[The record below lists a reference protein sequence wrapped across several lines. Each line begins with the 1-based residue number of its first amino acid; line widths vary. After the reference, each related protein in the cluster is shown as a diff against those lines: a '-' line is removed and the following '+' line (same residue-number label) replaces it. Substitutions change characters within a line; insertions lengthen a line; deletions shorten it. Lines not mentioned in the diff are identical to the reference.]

1 MNYLE
6 HNQSGLTL
14 LEMMIAVSLFTIVM
28 LISTTLFIRA
38 IDSQQRSVNSKEL
51 QEGLNYALAYMANEA
66 TGVLQDPSIDC
77 ISVPLSCSATNFFCT
92 DNSDTEL
99 LFTNAGNRCV
109 VFEIANDAA
118 SIPRLQMT
126 RGSDVEFITPASIRI
141 TSLKFSVSNT
151 DDATYPIGRATMSIT
166 GQTLTGQEYPETL
179 RLQTTVA
186 NWP

>member
-1 MNYLE
+1 MMHLRN
-6 HNQSGLTL
+6 NQFGLTL

-51 QEGLNYALAYMANEA
+51 QEGLNFALAYMANEA
-66 TGVLQDPSIDC
+66 TGVLQDPSTDC
-77 ISVPLSCSATNFFCT
+77 ISVPLSCASTNFFCT
-92 DNSDTEL
+92 DNSDAEL
-99 LFTNAGNRCV
+99 LFTNANGNCV
-109 VFEIANDAA
+109 VFEIANDDS

-126 RGSDVEFITPASIRI
+126 RGAAVDFITPASIRI
-141 TSLKFSVSNT
+141 TALKFSVSNT
-151 DDATYPIGRATMSIT
+151 DDATYPIGRAAMSIT
-166 GQTLTGQEYPETL
+166 GQTLAGQEYSETL